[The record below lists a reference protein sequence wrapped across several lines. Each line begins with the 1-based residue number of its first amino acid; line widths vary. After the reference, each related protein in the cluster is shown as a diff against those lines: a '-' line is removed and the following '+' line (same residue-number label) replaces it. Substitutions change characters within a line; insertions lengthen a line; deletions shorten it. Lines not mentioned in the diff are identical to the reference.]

1 MPTSWSNPETV
12 PAPGAAIPAPIVSVA
27 APPGTPDPPR
37 VRPGRLALAILRRVL
52 GAAVVLW
59 GAATAAFLA
68 QAALPGDRATVI
80 LNTRTGQAVQ
90 RTPEELAQITEQY
103 GLGQPLLAQYLGYL
117 GGLLRGDLGVSY
129 QQFRPVTA
137 VIGEQLAPTLVLTL
151 ATLALSWLIL
161 VVWITATAGRGP
173 RLSGFG
179 AAVDTIAAG
188 LPHYWLGVILLL
200 VFALGLGWFPVIGGT
215 GLGGLL
221 LPALTLAIPLAGFMG
236 QATRAEFERSLEQPF
251 VLSARLRGMGDLG
264 VRLRHV
270 LRHSVL
276 PAISLSGWA
285 LGATISGAVV
295 VETVFT
301 RSGIGSV
308 LVTAVGTQDLPVVTG
323 VVMLIAALYVIAGL
337 IVDGVFVLVD
347 PRLRNA

>member
-1 MPTSWSNPETV
+1 MPTSLS
-12 PAPGAAIPAPIVSVA
+12 SVA
-27 APPGTPDPPR
+27 APPAPP
-37 VRPGRLALAILRRVL
+37 VRSARPTRLVAAVARRVG
-52 GAAVVLW
+52 GALIVLW
-59 GAATAAFLA
+59 GAATTAFLA

-80 LNTRTGQAVQ
+80 LNTRTGQAIQ
-90 RTPEELAQITEQY
+90 RTPEELAQITSQY
-103 GLGQPLLAQYLGYL
+103 GLGDPLIVQYLNYL
-117 GGLLRGDLGVSY
+117 TGLVRGDLGTSY
-129 QQFRPVTA
+129 QQFRPVTD
-137 VIGEQLAPTLVLTL
+137 VIGEQLAPTLLLT
-151 ATLALSWLIL
+151 ATTLLFAWIIL
-161 VVWITATAGRGP
+161 VVSITATAGRGP

-179 AAVDTIAAG
+179 AALDTVAAG

-200 VFALGLGWFPVIGGT
+200 IFAVGLGWFPVIGGT
-215 GLGGLL
+215 GFPGLI

-236 QATRAEFERSLEQPF
+236 QATREEFTRSLAQPF
-251 VLSARLRGMGDLG
+251 VLSARMRGMGDTG

-301 RSGIGSV
+301 RAGIGKV

-337 IVDGVFVLVD
+337 IVDGIFLLID
-347 PRLRNA
+347 PRLRTA